1 MILVRIC
8 SAVQKNSGNNWQADR
23 LFSQGQPKSSGRSGP
38 MKDFAN
44 ASFSPDQIRAM
55 EQALE
60 AAVATLPE
68 PVSAHRVQAI
78 AESILRSAQQGESD
92 PKILQTMALVEM
104 QLRSDQ

>member
-1 MILVRIC
+1 
-8 SAVQKNSGNNWQADR
+8 
-23 LFSQGQPKSSGRSGP
+23 

-92 PKILQTMALVEM
+92 PKILQAMAMVEM
-104 QLRSDQ
+104 QLRSEQ

>member
-1 MILVRIC
+1 
-8 SAVQKNSGNNWQADR
+8 
-23 LFSQGQPKSSGRSGP
+23 LFSQRKPNHPTRTIP

-55 EQALE
+55 EEALE

-92 PKILQTMALVEM
+92 PKILRTMALVEM

>member
-1 MILVRIC
+1 VANRQLVF
-8 SAVQKNSGNNWQADR
+8 STQA
-23 LFSQGQPKSSGRSGP
+23 LSSDQSDP

-55 EQALE
+55 EEALE

-92 PKILQTMALVEM
+92 PKILRTMALVEM